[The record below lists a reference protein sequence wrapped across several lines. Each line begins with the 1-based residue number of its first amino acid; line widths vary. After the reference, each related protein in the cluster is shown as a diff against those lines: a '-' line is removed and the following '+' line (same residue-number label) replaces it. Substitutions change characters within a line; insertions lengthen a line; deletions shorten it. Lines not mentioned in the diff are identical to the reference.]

1 MTADP
6 LTTDVEFVSA
16 RRAEIVAIAGELF
29 AERGYANTTVRE
41 IADAA
46 GILSGSLYHHFDSKE
61 SMIEALLRGFL
72 DRIDREYTAVASAGS
87 DPVATLRALVQV
99 AFGALA
105 TDRAAVA
112 VMLNEY
118 NLLVQYPR
126 FAFLRDAV
134 EATERLWVGVLDAG
148 MRAGDF
154 RGDVP
159 ADAVYRFLRDAIWVS
174 VRWFRPNGPQRPGDV
189 ADEYLSVLL
198 GGLATRPPT
207 APSTPTRTATRRT
220 R

>member
-1 MTADP
+1 VSTGRLVADA
-6 LTTDVEFVSA
+6 EFVSA

-29 AERGYANTTVRE
+29 ATRGYANTTVRE

-61 SMIEALLRGFL
+61 SMVEVLLRDFL
-72 DRIDREYTAVASAGS
+72 ERIGDEYVAVVATGAE
-87 DPVATLRALVQV
+87 PIATLRALVHV

-118 NLLVQYPR
+118 SVLVQQPR
-126 FAFLRDAV
+126 FAFLHDAV
-134 EATERLWVGVLDAG
+134 EATERLWVGVLEAG
-148 MRAGDF
+148 MQAGDF
-154 RGDVP
+154 RPDVP
-159 ADAVYRFLRDAIWVS
+159 APAVYRFLRDAIWVS
-174 VRWFRPNGPQRPGDV
+174 VRWYRPDGPQRPDEI
-189 ADEYLSVLL
+189 ADDYLTVLL
-198 GGLATRPPT
+198 GGLAMRRP
-207 APSTPTRTATRRT
+207 ARRT

>member
-1 MTADP
+1 MTTDP
-6 LTTDVEFVSA
+6 LSREAEFVSA
-16 RRAEIVAIAGELF
+16 RRSEIVAIAAEMF
-29 AERGYANTTVRE
+29 AAKGYANTTVRE

-61 SMIEALLRGFL
+61 SMIEALLRDFL
-72 DRIDREYTAVASAGS
+72 DRIEVQYRNILARED
-87 DPVATLRALVQV
+87 DPVGTLRALVHA

-126 FAFLRDAV
+126 FAFLHDAV
-134 EATERLWVGVLDAG
+134 EETERRWVRVLEAG
-148 MRAGDF
+148 MRAGVF
-154 RGDVP
+154 GNEVP
-159 ADAVYRFLRDAIWVS
+159 APAVYRFMRDAIWVS
-174 VRWFRPNGPQRPGDV
+174 VRWYRPGGPQHPDDV
-189 ADEYLSVLL
+189 AEEYLTVLL
-198 GGLATRPPT
+198 GGLATR
-207 APSTPTRTATRRT
+207 AKTRRI

>member
-1 MTADP
+1 MTAEP
-6 LTTDVEFVSA
+6 LAADVEFVSA

-61 SMIEALLRGFL
+61 SMIEALLRDFL
-72 DRIDREYTAVASAGS
+72 DRIEQAYVDVASRDT
-87 DPVATLRALVQV
+87 DPITTLRALVHV

-118 NLLVQYPR
+118 NVLVQYPR
-126 FAFLRDAV
+126 FAFLHDAV
-134 EATERLWVGVLDAG
+134 EATERLWVDVLEAG
-148 MRAGDF
+148 MRTGVL

-159 ADAVYRFLRDAIWVS
+159 AHAVYRFLRDAIWVS
-174 VRWFRPNGPQRPGDV
+174 VRWYRPDGPQRPGDI
-189 ADEYLSVLL
+189 ADEYLTVLL
-198 GGLATRPPT
+198 GGLATRRPT
-207 APSTPTRTATRRT
+207 TRRT
-220 R
+220 G

>member
-1 MTADP
+1 MTTGP
-6 LTTDVEFVSA
+6 LTSDSEFVSA
-16 RRAEIVAIAGELF
+16 RRSEIVGIAGELF
-29 AERGYANTTVRE
+29 ASKGYANTTVRE

-61 SMIEALLRGFL
+61 SMVEALLRDFL
-72 DRIDREYTAVASAGS
+72 ERIDARYRNVIAAAAGPVDALRE
-87 DPVATLRALVQV
+87 LVHA

-126 FAFLRDAV
+126 FAFLHDSV
-134 EATERLWVGVLDAG
+134 EESERLWVAVLETG
-148 MRAGDF
+148 MREGAL
-154 RGDVP
+154 RADVP

-174 VRWFRPNGPQRPGDV
+174 VRWYRPDGPQRPDDV
-189 ADEYLSVLL
+189 AEEYLSVLL
-198 GGLATRPPT
+198 SGLA
-207 APSTPTRTATRRT
+207 ASTTTRRT

>member
-1 MTADP
+1 MTTDP
-6 LTTDVEFVSA
+6 LTSDAEFVSA
-16 RRAEIVAIAGELF
+16 RRSEIVGIAAELF
-29 AERGYANTTVRE
+29 ATKGYANTTVRE

-61 SMIEALLRGFL
+61 SMVEALLRDFL
-72 DRIDREYTAVASAGS
+72 ERIDARYRSIIANAD
-87 DPVATLRALVQV
+87 DPVDALRELVHA

-126 FAFLRDAV
+126 FAFLHDSV
-134 EATERLWVGVLDAG
+134 EESERLWVEVLETG
-148 MRAGDF
+148 MREGALRD
-154 RGDVP
+154 DVP
-159 ADAVYRFLRDAIWVS
+159 AAAVYRFLRDAIWVS
-174 VRWFRPNGPQRPGDV
+174 VRWYRPDGPQRPDDV
-189 ADEYLSVLL
+189 AEEYLTVLL
-198 GGLATRPPT
+198 SGLAT
-207 APSTPTRTATRRT
+207 STTRGRT

>member
-61 SMIEALLRGFL
+61 SMIEALLRDFL
-72 DRIDREYTAVASAGS
+72 DRIEVQYRNILAHED
-87 DPVATLRALVQV
+87 DPVGTLRALVHA

-105 TDRAAVA
+105 ADRAAVA
-112 VMLNEY
+112 VMLN
-118 NLLVQYPR
+118 
-126 FAFLRDAV
+126 
-134 EATERLWVGVLDAG
+134 
-148 MRAGDF
+148 
-154 RGDVP
+154 
-159 ADAVYRFLRDAIWVS
+159 
-174 VRWFRPNGPQRPGDV
+174 
-189 ADEYLSVLL
+189 
-198 GGLATRPPT
+198 
-207 APSTPTRTATRRT
+207 
-220 R
+220 